1 MDAMQFGF
9 IPGKGTI
16 DVIFIAHQLQ
26 ERYLEKKKKLFFV
39 FKGLEKAFDQ
49 GLREMLKWD
58 MRKLGVKWLV
68 RAVMAIFL

>member
-26 ERYLEKKKKLFFV
+26 ERSGKKEETLFC
-39 FKGLEKAFDQ
+39 L
-49 GLREMLKWD
+49 
-58 MRKLGVKWLV
+58 
-68 RAVMAIFL
+68 